1 MKYRII
7 NVKKIQLPCRP
18 RAQSNLLDS
27 SHFLLMF
34 KDKHNNNKC
43 EKTFAQVVFWWK
55 KIYISRFRLKFLF
68 LYSIVI
74 SISSVP
80 RSSNVLQLKTTLKL
94 GNPSLSENTRG
105 WTLNN
110 WTLVTHN
117 FWVFL
122 SIIYYYIL
130 AIPIN
135 SRWILILGNSLFIIP
150 DFPNPSIH
158 YFFLL
163 FNPVIYYSLFIFS
176 FHPRKFM

>member
-1 MKYRII
+1 MWQDICSSCFLMKKNIYIKVSI
-7 NVKKIQLPCRP
+7 KIPVP
-18 RAQSNLLDS
+18 LLDR
-27 SHFLLMF
+27 
-34 KDKHNNNKC
+34 N
-43 EKTFAQVVFWWK
+43 
-55 KIYISRFRLKFLF
+55 IYIICSPKFECF
-68 LYSIVI
+68 AAKNNTKI
-74 SISSVP
+74 
-80 RSSNVLQLKTTLKL
+80 R
-94 GNPSLSENTRG
+94 NPSLSENTRG

-122 SIIYYYIL
+122 SIIYYYIVLL
-130 AIPIN
+130 AIPIS